1 MCFGMEGGSC
11 STSGTCR
18 VALATNS
25 VSRDE
30 CGNNRVVITTSV
42 VNHSCLL
49 FLNSAHAQD
58 GFT

>member
-42 VNHSCLL
+42 VIWE
-49 FLNSAHAQD
+49 
-58 GFT
+58 TVIP